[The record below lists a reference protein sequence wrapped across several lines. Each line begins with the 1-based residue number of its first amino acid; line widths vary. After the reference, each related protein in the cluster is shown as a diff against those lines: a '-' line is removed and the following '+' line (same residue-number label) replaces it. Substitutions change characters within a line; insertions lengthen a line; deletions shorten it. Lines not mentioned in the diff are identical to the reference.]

1 MTKLLSCLLTSLFF
15 LTTPALADKPA
26 KAIPEALAHKVVSRY
41 VEVVRATYADSLQSA
56 RELNKKLNELV
67 DHPSQA
73 SLDAA
78 RDAWRNARKFYGPT
92 EAFRFYGGPIDAPE
106 DGPEGLV
113 NAWPIDESYIDY
125 VKGQPD
131 AGVINHPKE
140 YPDITKELLVS
151 LNEKNGEK
159 NISTGFHAIEFLLWG
174 QDQSLKGPGNRPYT
188 DYVEGK
194 GPNAA
199 RRGTYLK
206 LLGALLEEHLAKVAS
221 AWDAKTPGNYG
232 EKLEQEPLEE
242 SLRKIYTGAVNLSID
257 EMAGERMTVALENS
271 DQENEQD
278 CFSDNTLNGMVFN
291 EEGVHNVFFGRYGKT
306 TGPGLKDLIQA
317 VDPALA
323 KKTEAKLKAA
333 LKDLKAIPAPFDNV
347 LAEKKSGKGRKAAK
361 KAIAGLEDQAK
372 TLAKSGLEFGL
383 ILNI

>member
-1 MTKLLSCLLTSLFF
+1 
-15 LTTPALADKPA
+15 
-26 KAIPEALAHKVVSRY
+26 
-41 VEVVRATYADSLQSA
+41 VRATYADSLRSA
-56 RELNKKLNELV
+56 RELKEKLNELV

-92 EAFRFYGGPIDAPE
+92 EVFRFYGGPIDAPE

-131 AGVINHPKE
+131 AGIINHPKE
-140 YPDITKELLVS
+140 YPAITKELLVS

-174 QDQSLKGPGNRPYT
+174 QDLSLKGPGNRPYT

-199 RRGTYLK
+199 RRGAYLK
-206 LLGALLEEHLAKVAS
+206 LLGDLLEEHLAKVAA

-278 CFSDNTLNGMVFN
+278 CFSDNTLNGMAYN

-306 TGPGLKDLIQA
+306 NGPGLKDLIQA

-347 LAEKKSGKGRKAAK
+347 LAEKESSKGRKAAR
-361 KAIAGLEDQAK
+361 KAVAGLEDQAK